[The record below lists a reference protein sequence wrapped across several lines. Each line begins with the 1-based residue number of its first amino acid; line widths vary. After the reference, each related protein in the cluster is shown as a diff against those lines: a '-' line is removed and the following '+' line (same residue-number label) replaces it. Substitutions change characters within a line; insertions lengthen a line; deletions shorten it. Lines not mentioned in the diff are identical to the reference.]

1 MPFQSQESRAYRSR
15 HFLHVPLIV
24 LLFAALACALPGVQR
39 ETPTPT
45 PTEKSPQVETPLPPV
60 KPTPTPRPLPPALV
74 ESDPY
79 PRSEIALDG
88 SITFYFNQPMDRAS
102 VEAAFSGLSG
112 TFNWIDDS
120 TLIFTP
126 DEPAP
131 PATELNVSLGTGA
144 RATNGMA
151 LTEPISLVYQ
161 TVGYLRLSQAL
172 PEDGATAVDPTS
184 AVVAAFNRPVVP
196 LGADQESLAPAFAIE
211 PPVPGH
217 GEWLNTSTYI
227 FYPEPALAG
236 GEQYTVQ
243 LREDLAGLDGS
254 PLEFIESWS
263 FTTELPGLSAFEPE
277 DGARN
282 VRLDAN
288 ILLTFNQPMD
298 PDSVA
303 GNLQVE
309 DEGGE
314 RVSGEVSWNDD
325 FTIATFDPEGLWRRG
340 QQYTV
345 RLGAASRSGGGTP
358 LGAQQE
364 FDFRTVGEL
373 AVLSSKPAERGLKD
387 AYSGV
392 LITFSAPVKP
402 QNVLQFITLE
412 PEIPN
417 LEAYV
422 DEEQATLWIYG
433 NFSPET
439 DYTLT
444 ISPNLPD
451 AWNGR
456 LGQDFTLHFRTRPLD
471 PNLVVTYGTDVLF
484 VRPEESRLTVQATN
498 LGRLSLS
505 IGRVPVDDFIA
516 MLAPGG
522 FNLRQA
528 YQPED
533 QQTFS
538 QALDLP
544 ANQST
549 AVDIPLTMGGA
560 PLSPGFYILRFNVGV
575 KYIYPGP
582 YLLIVS
588 SVNTT
593 LKMSA
598 IDALVWAVDLRDGSP
613 LADQPVTIYAET
625 GSVIASGETNR
636 DGLFSAEFPPRRDVY
651 DTAFAIIGE
660 PGEEGFSAALT
671 NWNQGMLGNEFGHP
685 IDYTPPHL
693 EAYLYTDRPIYRPG
707 QTVFFRAIARQ
718 AYNGRY
724 DIPDQSSLLVKLFN
738 PLGEEMAAFDLPLS
752 VYGTAHGSYQLPEDL
767 EPGQYYLSSEEA
779 NYSSV
784 VFHVA
789 EYRKPEINLSVTF
802 AADQVKGGDPL
813 EATIEARYF
822 FDAPAG
828 DVPLTWILYREP
840 DFFFYPGYEVGRQ
853 DTRWLSPF
861 PSFFIPSLGEQVDQ
875 GEGQTGPDGRFEI
888 ELSTEASDTRYRYR
902 LEVTATDETGLPV
915 SARAEALANP
925 ADFFIGVRPD
935 VWFLPAGREAGFE
948 VQVVDWA
955 GDPAGERSL
964 RADFQKVEWELIEP
978 PPGELRQLPTYAP
991 RYTPID
997 STDFATGEDSAA
1009 RVAFTPPEPG
1019 TYQLNVSGADPGSE
1033 LALTEVLLWVGGSG
1047 EATWPNL
1054 PNQRLR
1060 LTADKDSYLP
1070 GETAQ
1075 VFVPNPLGENV
1086 QALVT
1091 VERGV
1096 VFSHQVIAIDGSGTS
1111 LSIPLGHD
1119 EAPNVY
1125 LSVTLLRAGGE
1136 SGPDFRQGIIN
1147 LPVEPV
1153 AQTLEV
1159 TLTSQPQRTG
1169 PGEPVT
1175 FDLLV
1180 TDSRGEP
1187 VEGEFSLSVVD
1198 LAVLALADPTAP
1210 DIVPAFY
1217 GIPPLAVNTSL
1228 GLAAWTGRELL
1239 APEGLGGGGGDLA
1252 PPIEVREEFP
1262 DTAYWNAEFTTGA
1275 DGRATVTVDLPDT
1288 LTTWQIDVRGISQDS
1303 RVGQAQDQV
1312 VTTKDLLVRP
1322 VTPRFLVLD
1331 DHTLLAAVVQNNTPA
1346 DLQVTVALE
1355 AAGFALDEPD
1365 QALQSVAVPAGGRTR
1380 VEWWGVALDV
1390 ASADLV
1396 FSATAE
1402 GPAGVRLEDAA
1413 RPAQG
1418 ALPVLR
1424 YVAPQT
1430 FGTSGVL
1437 ENRGERLE
1445 LVSLPRSFDPAGGSL
1460 DVETAPT
1467 LGAALLAALDVLEEY
1482 PYDSCEIIVSRFLP
1496 NLETYRVVQEFGL
1509 EDEGLRSRLDRTLED
1524 SLAQLAARQ
1533 NDNGGW
1539 AWGRGGPSDP
1549 FITAYVLLGLTRASE
1564 AGIDLEAGVIP
1575 AGVEY
1580 LRAALPA
1587 VEMLEETWQFDRL
1600 AFELY
1605 TIAEARAAGLA
1616 RGGESDLAIAANL
1629 FTGRDRL
1636 NPWAQALLALTF
1648 ENLAPGDERTLTLF
1662 SDLEAGAS
1670 RSATGVHWENKVTS
1684 WQNMSSTIQATATVL
1699 YALAQHDPASPLV
1712 ADAMRYLMA
1721 HRDASGAWPSTYE
1734 TAWTLMA
1741 AAEVMRGTGEL
1752 EGSFAFSVELNSALL
1767 VTGEATRAAQMTPIT
1782 ATVPISDL
1790 YPDDPNALLIERGSG
1805 PGRLYYSA
1813 HLTVHRPVE
1822 EVAPLER
1829 GISLSR
1835 SYYPSTDACE
1845 QAGRADEEC
1854 PPVEGARAGELVT
1867 ARLTITVPETAYYL
1881 IVEDYIPAGAEVLD
1895 TSLKTSQLG
1904 AVPEYD
1910 PRRPLD
1916 EGWGWWYFGEPRVY
1930 DDHIAWSAE
1939 SLPPGTYELTY
1950 QLVNLQ
1956 PGEYRVL
1963 PARAWQ
1969 AYFPEVQGNSA
1980 GEVFEIGR

>member
-1 MPFQSQESRAYRSR
+1 
-15 HFLHVPLIV
+15 
-24 LLFAALACALPGVQR
+24 
-39 ETPTPT
+39 
-45 PTEKSPQVETPLPPV
+45 
-60 KPTPTPRPLPPALV
+60 
-74 ESDPY
+74 
-79 PRSEIALDG
+79 
-88 SITFYFNQPMDRAS
+88 
-102 VEAAFSGLSG
+102 
-112 TFNWIDDS
+112 
-120 TLIFTP
+120 
-126 DEPAP
+126 
-131 PATELNVSLGTGA
+131 
-144 RATNGMA
+144 
-151 LTEPISLVYQ
+151 
-161 TVGYLRLSQAL
+161 
-172 PEDGATAVDPTS
+172 
-184 AVVAAFNRPVVP
+184 
-196 LGADQESLAPAFAIE
+196 
-211 PPVPGH
+211 
-217 GEWLNTSTYI
+217 
-227 FYPEPALAG
+227 
-236 GEQYTVQ
+236 
-243 LREDLAGLDGS
+243 
-254 PLEFIESWS
+254 
-263 FTTELPGLSAFEPE
+263 
-277 DGARN
+277 
-282 VRLDAN
+282 
-288 ILLTFNQPMD
+288 
-298 PDSVA
+298 
-303 GNLQVE
+303 
-309 DEGGE
+309 
-314 RVSGEVSWNDD
+314 
-325 FTIATFDPEGLWRRG
+325 
-340 QQYTV
+340 
-345 RLGAASRSGGGTP
+345 
-358 LGAQQE
+358 
-364 FDFRTVGEL
+364 
-373 AVLSSKPAERGLKD
+373 
-387 AYSGV
+387 
-392 LITFSAPVKP
+392 
-402 QNVLQFITLE
+402 
-412 PEIPN
+412 
-417 LEAYV
+417 
-422 DEEQATLWIYG
+422 
-433 NFSPET
+433 
-439 DYTLT
+439 
-444 ISPNLPD
+444 
-451 AWNGR
+451 
-456 LGQDFTLHFRTRPLD
+456 
-471 PNLVVTYGTDVLF
+471 
-484 VRPEESRLTVQATN
+484 
-498 LGRLSLS
+498 
-505 IGRVPVDDFIA
+505 
-516 MLAPGG
+516 
-522 FNLRQA
+522 
-528 YQPED
+528 
-533 QQTFS
+533 
-538 QALDLP
+538 
-544 ANQST
+544 
-549 AVDIPLTMGGA
+549 
-560 PLSPGFYILRFNVGV
+560 
-575 KYIYPGP
+575 
-582 YLLIVS
+582 
-588 SVNTT
+588 
-593 LKMSA
+593 
-598 IDALVWAVDLRDGSP
+598 
-613 LADQPVTIYAET
+613 
-625 GSVIASGETNR
+625 
-636 DGLFSAEFPPRRDVY
+636 
-651 DTAFAIIGE
+651 
-660 PGEEGFSAALT
+660 
-671 NWNQGMLGNEFGHP
+671 
-685 IDYTPPHL
+685 
-693 EAYLYTDRPIYRPG
+693 
-707 QTVFFRAIARQ
+707 
-718 AYNGRY
+718 
-724 DIPDQSSLLVKLFN
+724 
-738 PLGEEMAAFDLPLS
+738 
-752 VYGTAHGSYQLPEDL
+752 
-767 EPGQYYLSSEEA
+767 
-779 NYSSV
+779 
-784 VFHVA
+784 
-789 EYRKPEINLSVTF
+789 
-802 AADQVKGGDPL
+802 
-813 EATIEARYF
+813 
-822 FDAPAG
+822 
-828 DVPLTWILYREP
+828 
-840 DFFFYPGYEVGRQ
+840 
-853 DTRWLSPF
+853 
-861 PSFFIPSLGEQVDQ
+861 
-875 GEGQTGPDGRFEI
+875 
-888 ELSTEASDTRYRYR
+888 
-902 LEVTATDETGLPV
+902 
-915 SARAEALANP
+915 
-925 ADFFIGVRPD
+925 
-935 VWFLPAGREAGFE
+935 
-948 VQVVDWA
+948 
-955 GDPAGERSL
+955 
-964 RADFQKVEWELIEP
+964 
-978 PPGELRQLPTYAP
+978 
-991 RYTPID
+991 
-997 STDFATGEDSAA
+997 
-1009 RVAFTPPEPG
+1009 
-1019 TYQLNVSGADPGSE
+1019 
-1033 LALTEVLLWVGGSG
+1033 
-1047 EATWPNL
+1047 
-1054 PNQRLR
+1054 
-1060 LTADKDSYLP
+1060 
-1070 GETAQ
+1070 
-1075 VFVPNPLGENV
+1075 
-1086 QALVT
+1086 
-1091 VERGV
+1091 
-1096 VFSHQVIAIDGSGTS
+1096 
-1111 LSIPLGHD
+1111 
-1119 EAPNVY
+1119 
-1125 LSVTLLRAGGE
+1125 
-1136 SGPDFRQGIIN
+1136 
-1147 LPVEPV
+1147 
-1153 AQTLEV
+1153 
-1159 TLTSQPQRTG
+1159 
-1169 PGEPVT
+1169 
-1175 FDLLV
+1175 
-1180 TDSRGEP
+1180 
-1187 VEGEFSLSVVD
+1187 
-1198 LAVLALADPTAP
+1198 
-1210 DIVPAFY
+1210 
-1217 GIPPLAVNTSL
+1217 
-1228 GLAAWTGRELL
+1228 
-1239 APEGLGGGGGDLA
+1239 
-1252 PPIEVREEFP
+1252 VREEFP

-1275 DGRATVTVDLPDT
+1275 NGRATVTVDLPDT